1 MDSLY
6 EHLKEYSKTD
16 FYPYHMPGH
25 KRRLCGQLPH
35 DMISLDITEIDNFD
49 NLHDAS
55 GILSD
60 IQKKVATMCQADE
73 SFLQVNGST
82 GGVLVAISAA
92 VSKGGKILMA
102 RNCHKS
108 AYHAVYLRELEVQY
122 LYPPI
127 LEGFD
132 YYDAVTPKQVEE
144 ELRSQKTPGEIKAV
158 MIVSPSYEGRIA
170 DVQAIAEITHK
181 YQIPL
186 IVDEAHGAHLGFAE
200 GFALNSNQLGA
211 DLVIQSV
218 HKTLPALTQTALL
231 HVNGNLIDRNLVKR
245 FCKIFQTSS
254 PSYLLM
260 ASIENGL
267 NLVEIYKESLFGEF
281 RKNYLEMIRKLS
293 DCCRYLR
300 FVDRNEY
307 DQEPIRQDVG
317 KLVIDCS
324 KAPITGKQLYDR
336 LRDNYHIQLEM
347 ACEKYCLA
355 MFTIADDKEA
365 YERMMTALSQIDA
378 SLEKLQN
385 KGFSEIYSNSESD
398 TSMIMTEQPVININ
412 VIRDQSE
419 EISFWKAWDLET
431 QRMPLKDAKG
441 YIAGEFISLYPPGSP
456 VLVPGEMI
464 TEKHLEQINSCLE
477 KGLHVEGIYF

>member
-1 MDSLY
+1 MDSLFD
-6 EHLKEYSKTD
+6 HLKEYSKTD

-25 KRRLCGQLPH
+25 KRRLCGQLPQ

-55 GILSD
+55 GILRD
-60 IQKKVATMCQADE
+60 IQKKVATLYQADE
-73 SFLQVNGST
+73 SFLLVNGST
-82 GGVLVAISAA
+82 CGVLSAISAA

-132 YYDAVTPKQVEE
+132 FFDAITPKQVEE
-144 ELRSQKTPGEIKAV
+144 ALQSQKIPGEIQAV

-170 DVQAIAEITHK
+170 DVHAIAEITHK
-181 YQIPL
+181 YKIPL
-186 IVDEAHGAHLGFAE
+186 IVDEAHGSHLGFAE
-200 GFALNSNQLGA
+200 GFARNSNQAGA

-231 HVNGNLIDRNLVKR
+231 HVNGDLIDRELLRR
-245 FCKIFQTSS
+245 FCRIYQTSS

-281 RKNYLEMIRKLS
+281 RKNYLLMVQRLS
-293 DCCRYLR
+293 DLCNYLR
-300 FVDRNEY
+300 FVDKSEY
-307 DQEPIRQDVG
+307 DEKNIRQDVG

-336 LRDNYHIQLEM
+336 LRDAYHIQLEM
-347 ACEKYCLA
+347 ACEQYCLA
-355 MFTIADDKEA
+355 MFTIADGMEA
-365 YERMMTALSQIDA
+365 YDRMMTALSEIDA
-378 SLEKLQN
+378 SLENPQL
-385 KGFSEIYSNSESD
+385 KGFSEMISNSKND
-398 TSMIMTEQPVININ
+398 TSSIMTEQSVIDIH
-412 VIRDQSE
+412 VIKDHFE
-419 EISFWKAWDLET
+419 ELSFWRAWDLEG
-431 QRMPLKDAKG
+431 QRIPLKDAVG
-441 YIAGEFISLYPPGSP
+441 YISGEFISLYPPGSP

-464 TEKHLEQINSCLE
+464 TEKHLEQIRSCLE